1 MIDGVL
7 SYLQTSISSVGSYIS
22 TSTTTSS
29 STSTSSSPFGADF
42 LLDAIGSQQIASG
55 AAYDSTGA
63 SILPSS
69 ESAAG
74 QERAALLEEA
84 GNLFNAGDYAGAREK
99 AELVLK
105 KYSGDATTIYLVGR
119 SYLMEGDYTQAQKY
133 LSRASALAPNSAEVS
148 TDLKAAKVLSLGEKA
163 AVEEVERLLS
173 DSTNASQG
181 LQIGVY
187 VMQEWP
193 DNLSVRLAMADYYTN
208 IGRVDYTGAIYAEA
222 LKEVPAEDQGP
233 LLKKI
238 EELALAHDYDPSAH
252 DLLAQAY
259 ANAGRLSEAEAEF
272 ERALDLSE
280 DDILFQSG
288 LKKDFADVYA
298 RLGQEALVKGDEDA
312 AIEYMEEA
320 LHLSWSDERKSQLAD
335 MHMRVGEQA
344 LRQGLVGDA
353 LKAFGKAAS
362 YLPSDQ
368 DETDERRDKLIN
380 DYERLAAK
388 LTGSGDLRRAVFARQ
403 GAYNL
408 DTDDED
414 NKRRLADAND
424 AYGLW
429 LFGRQRYNDA
439 IRAFRAALALYPD
452 DEDYSAHLDDAE
464 AAS

>member
-1 MIDGVL
+1 M
-7 SYLQTSISSVGSYIS
+7 SV
-22 TSTTTSS
+22 
-29 STSTSSSPFGADF
+29 
-42 LLDAIGSQQIASG
+42 G

-63 SILPSS
+63 SILPPS
-69 ESAAG
+69 ESVAG

-84 GNLFNAGDYAGAREK
+84 GTLFNAGDYAGAREK

-119 SYLMEGDYTQAQKY
+119 SYLMEGNYTQAQKY
-133 LSRASALAPNSAEVS
+133 LSRASALAPDSTEVS
-148 TDLKAAKVLSLGEKA
+148 TDLKAAKILSLGEKA
-163 AVEEVERLLS
+163 AVEEVKRLLS
-173 DSTNASQG
+173 DNTNASQG

-187 VMQEWP
+187 VIQEWP
-193 DNLSVRLAMADYYTN
+193 ENLSVRLAMADYYTN
-208 IGRVDYTGAIYAEA
+208 IGRVDYTGGIYVEA

-238 EELALAHDYDPSAH
+238 EELALSHDDDPSAH

-259 ANAGRLSEAEAEF
+259 ANAGRLAEAENEF
-272 ERALDLSE
+272 DRALDLSE
-280 DDILFQSG
+280 DDILFQSS

-298 RLGQEALVKGDEDA
+298 RLGQEALVSGDDVTA
-312 AIEYMEEA
+312 VKYMEQA
-320 LHLSWSDERKSQLAD
+320 LHLSWSSDRKSQLAD
-335 MHMRVGEQA
+335 MHIQLGEQA
-344 LRQGLVGDA
+344 LRQGLTGDA

-362 YLPSDQ
+362 YLPSDE
-368 DETDERRDKLIN
+368 DETDERRGRLIN

-424 AYGLW
+424 TYGLW
-429 LFGRQRYNDA
+429 LFDHQRYNDA

-464 AAS
+464 AAE